1 MAIQEDRR
9 QQLKV
14 NHHVQQEL
22 VDKISWKLI
31 MNELQV

>member
-1 MAIQEDRR
+1 MAIQEDWT
-9 QQLKV
+9 QQLKL
-14 NHHVQQEL
+14 NHHVQKEV